1 MQQGLHCFLY
11 QSYFT
16 PGMDISCVADIVKT
30 ARSFNKLHH
39 ITGML
44 VFDGLRFCQY
54 IEGPAEPLQLLI
66 GKIGQDPRHQRFT
79 PKHQAALE
87 GERRFSNWSMAYV
100 LVDDEEPL
108 DAIDALTGHRALEKM
123 ETLIPLLDIA

>member
-1 MQQGLHCFLY
+1 MPQGLQCFLY
-11 QSYFT
+11 QSHFT
-16 PGMDISCVADIVKT
+16 AGMDISCVADIVKT

-54 IEGPAEPLQLLI
+54 IEGPADSLQVLI
-66 GKIGQDPRHQRFT
+66 GRLGKDPRHQLFI
-79 PKHQAALE
+79 PKHQAPLS

-100 LVDDEEPL
+100 LVDGEEPL
-108 DAIDALTGHRALEKM
+108 NEIDALTGQSALEKM